1 MPMSE
6 PKHTCNWCAFCTEYD
21 EGWFHRYVKRD
32 MRNRRSANARNACKD
47 YEASWCRADDYE
59 TIWGVDAKRAKEER
73 EKYERRMAG
82 DWS

>member
-1 MPMSE
+1 MSE

-21 EGWFHRYVKRD
+21 EGWFHCYVKRD